1 MKYRAIFNNIPNPVF
16 VLNAETFKIMDCNDS
31 VIPVYGCSRIDMID
45 RSFLD
50 LFRKE
55 ERDQYASLLKTSR
68 IINQATHISKDGQ
81 VLFVNIRVSPLE
93 HLGQRVFL
101 VTTSD
106 ITQRLEMEQQVIQT
120 SKMATLGEMATGVA
134 HELNQPL
141 SVIKTA
147 SNFFMRK
154 IKKKERIENDTLFT
168 MSKKI
173 DSNVDRATKIINHL
187 REFGRKSDMS
197 QEKVRVN
204 RVIREALEV
213 LNQQLKLRGIEVVQE
228 LQEGMPRILA
238 DSSRLEQVFINLL
251 INSRDAIEEKM
262 ETKGEMEGVERIIFK
277 TRADDKNVTVE
288 VCDTGPGIPETI
300 ADKIF
305 EPFFTTKKV
314 GKGTGL
320 GLSISYGIIKDC
332 GGRIQVV
339 PQKKDDGACFV
350 ITFPIPDKG

>member
-1 MKYRAIFNNIPNPVF
+1 
-16 VLNAETFKIMDCNDS
+16 
-31 VIPVYGCSRIDMID
+31 
-45 RSFLD
+45 
-50 LFRKE
+50 
-55 ERDQYASLLKTSR
+55 
-68 IINQATHISKDGQ
+68 
-81 VLFVNIRVSPLE
+81 
-93 HLGQRVFL
+93 
-101 VTTSD
+101 
-106 ITQRLEMEQQVIQT
+106 MEQQLIQT

-154 IKKKERIENDTLFT
+154 INKKEMIENDTLLT

-173 DSNVDRATKIINHL
+173 DSNVDRATKIINHM

-197 QEKVRVN
+197 REKVSVN
-204 RVIREALEV
+204 RVIRAALEV

-251 INSRDAIEEKM
+251 VNSRDAIEEKRA
-262 ETKGEMEGVERIIFK
+262 TKGEMEGVERIIFK

-300 ADKIF
+300 TEKIF
-305 EPFFTTKKV
+305 EPFFTTKKI

-332 GGRIQVV
+332 RGRIRVV
-339 PQKKDDGACFV
+339 SQKKDDGACFV
-350 ITFPIPDKG
+350 ITFPIPDKK